1 MVEVRCMR
9 ASRTNAN
16 ARENIGFAPM
26 AQFSLL
32 PSAEVTDLAEDVREI
47 FEELAAALRPEQRA
61 YSGECH
67 PAVDVF
73 ETDAAVEIVMDVSG
87 ISADAVRIV
96 FRAGVVLIA
105 GEKAPPVAREPQTFH
120 LVEREFGRF
129 ARAVRVNGAFDV
141 QAGQATIR
149 DGELAV
155 TIPKR
160 VDRRGRSHRIEIRT
174 DTTPPA

>member
-1 MVEVRCMR
+1 
-9 ASRTNAN
+9 
-16 ARENIGFAPM
+16 M

-32 PSAEVTDLAEDVREI
+32 PSAEVGDLAEDVREI
-47 FEELAAALRPEQRA
+47 FDELATTLRADQRA

-67 PAVDVF
+67 PALDVF

-87 ISADAVRIV
+87 LSADALRVV

-129 ARAVRVNGAFDV
+129 ARAVRVSGAFDV
-141 QAGQATIR
+141 HAGQATMR
-149 DGELAV
+149 DGELTV
-155 TIPKR
+155 VVPKR
-160 VDRRGRSHRIEIRT
+160 PDRRGRSHRIEIRS
-174 DTTPPA
+174 DTNNPA